1 MMTIETGNS
10 GANSIFPCDGFISHE
25 YAAYTKQVIRTG
37 TGTGNRLRTGVRIS
51 GREGVRISGRTGVR
65 ISGRSGVRISGRA
78 GVRISSLG
86 GVRISGRHRGVRI
99 SGSHDSREADSG
111 AGVRISGSTGT
122 GGASERRPV
131 TPRCAE
137 RRCAERRRGGWQ
149 PLAPAGGTPRPGQ
162 SRGAH
167 GDGPNIENDGP
178 PHRSV

>member
-1 MMTIETGNS
+1 M
-10 GANSIFPCDGFISHE
+10 
-25 YAAYTKQVIRTG
+25 
-37 TGTGNRLRTGVRIS
+37 RIS

-65 ISGRSGVRISGRA
+65 ISSRSGVRISGRA

-86 GVRISGRHRGVRI
+86 GVRISGRAGVRI

-122 GGASERRPV
+122 GGASERRPAM
-131 TPRCAE
+131 P
-137 RRCAERRRGGWQ
+137 RCAERRRGGWQ

-167 GDGPNIENDGP
+167 EDGPYIENDGP